1 MALPAARAPPALG
14 VKINVAATPALDAT
28 RSTAAI
34 EKEAKAT
41 APPMTPDEITLEGN
55 ESELVRNVTPPP
67 AVGTPPMV
75 RPDNVTATAEPADSV
90 VPEVINT
97 MEVAPDAPMEE
108 KNAPPD
114 MAPVGVTP
122 EAKKLLG

>member
-14 VKINVAATPALDAT
+14 VKTNVAATPALDAT

-41 APPMTPDEITLEGN
+41 APPMPPDDNGLEGN
-55 ESELVRNVTPPP
+55 GSELVRNVTSPP
-67 AVGTPPMV
+67 AVGTAPMI
-75 RPDNVTATAEPADSV
+75 RPVNVTVTAAPAESV
-90 VPEVINT
+90 APEVINT
-97 MEVAPDAPMEE
+97 MEMAPDAPIEE

-114 MAPVGVTP
+114 TAPAAVTP
-122 EAKKLLG
+122 VAKKLLG

>member
-1 MALPAARAPPALG
+1 M
-14 VKINVAATPALDAT
+14 DAT

-75 RPDNVTATAEPADSV
+75 RPDNVTATAAPADSV
-90 VPEVINT
+90 APEVINT